1 MQHNM
6 QYNMRHSIDQNS
18 IKLEEIILD
27 PNTNKHRLTITPQ
40 EQSFEDVNIICSN
53 ALDIL
58 AIYLKGQKIIYM
70 EAKTYC
76 QQILNCLMLP
86 AIFISVL
93 IIIFSIVFNNY
104 IYGNIILASLSGL
117 NSFIL
122 TIISYLKLDAKS
134 ESHRISSYKFEKLQ
148 TLCEFN
154 SGKILFFGYNL
165 EKTNTI
171 VEHIEK
177 EVMEIK
183 DSNKFIVP
191 ENIRYNFRN
200 IYSTN
205 IFTIVKMLKNE
216 EINLFNRLI
225 IINNNLLKYHDENL
239 LTEKEKI
246 VREINLF
253 RNKYLDIDKQFN
265 LEIEKNIEKIS
276 CFSWLKT

>member
-1 MQHNM
+1 MET
-6 QYNMRHSIDQNS
+6 
-18 IKLEEIILD
+18 IKSEPDIK
-27 PNTNKHRLTITPQ
+27 NHRITITPY
-40 EQSFEDVNIICSN
+40 EHKFDDINIICSN

-76 QQILNCLMLP
+76 QHILNCLMLP
-86 AIFISVL
+86 SIFISVL

-104 IYGNIILASLSGL
+104 VYGNIILASLSGI
-117 NSFIL
+117 NSFLL

-134 ESHRISSYKFEKLQ
+134 ESHRISSYKFDKLQ

-165 EKTNTI
+165 DKTNEI
-171 VEHIEK
+171 VEYIEK
-177 EVMEIK
+177 EVKDIK
-183 DSNKFIVP
+183 DTNKFIIP
-191 ENIRYNFRN
+191 ENIRYKFRN

-205 IFTIVKMLKNE
+205 IFTLVKMLKNE
-216 EINLFNRLI
+216 ENNLFNRLI
-225 IINNNLLKYHDENL
+225 LINDNILNYPDENL
-239 LTEKEKI
+239 IFQKEAI
-246 VREINLF
+246 VKEINLF

-265 LEIEKNIEKIS
+265 LEIDKNIKKIN

>member
-1 MQHNM
+1 
-6 QYNMRHSIDQNS
+6 MRHSIDQNS

-27 PNTNKHRLTITPQ
+27 PNNNKHRITITPQ
-40 EQSFEDVNIICSN
+40 EQTFEDVNIICSN

-122 TIISYLKLDAKS
+122 SIISYLKLDAKS

-154 SGKILFFGYNL
+154 SGKILFFGYKL
-165 EKTNTI
+165 DKTNEI

-177 EVMEIK
+177 EVMDIK
-183 DSNKFIVP
+183 DTNKFIVP

-205 IFTIVKMLKNE
+205 IFSIVKMLKNE

-225 IINNNLLKYHDENL
+225 IINNNLLKYHDENVVI
-239 LTEKEKI
+239 EKEKI
-246 VREINLF
+246 VKEINLF

-265 LEIEKNIEKIS
+265 LEIEKNIEKIN